1 MCIMHKKLLKN
12 DGYFM
17 QFFVRSMN
25 FFLPPQYIVLE
36 PAKMR
41 YFQLKSTIYCGR
53 VKLANWLEML
63 YHVRS
68 TASHSIAHTYT
79 DSAVLPRRTA
89 CAQRIVCRCV
99 PCQVNNAQLKTLTRT
114 ARTVPLTAS
123 GSFKPA
129 QHSAHTTAS
138 TIASAFQNRRCRTR
152 AKLNGRYWCT
162 LKSKHR
168 TARIQLHHRV
178 TVVLPAPAV

>member
-1 MCIMHKKLLKN
+1 MSCRATLAVRRAVLHSIAQYTIVTAFFAFMCSMHKKLLKN

-25 FFLPPQYIVLE
+25 FFLQPQYIVLE

-41 YFQLKSTIYCGR
+41 YFQLKSTIYCVR
-53 VKLANWLEML
+53 VELANRLEML

-79 DSAVLPRRTA
+79 DSAVLLRRTA

-99 PCQVNNAQLKTLTRT
+99 PCQVNNAQLK
-114 ARTVPLTAS
+114 PLTC
-123 GSFKPA
+123 
-129 QHSAHTTAS
+129 TAS
-138 TIASAFQNRRCRTR
+138 AQRR
-152 AKLNGRYWCT
+152 
-162 LKSKHR
+162 
-168 TARIQLHHRV
+168 
-178 TVVLPAPAV
+178 

>member
-1 MCIMHKKLLKN
+1 MSCRATLAVIRAFLHSVAQCTIVTAFFAFMCSMHKKLLKN

-41 YFQLKSTIYCGR
+41 YFQLKSTIYCVR
-53 VKLANWLEML
+53 AKLAIRLEML

-99 PCQVNNAQLKTLTRT
+99 PCQVNDAQLKTLTRT
-114 ARTVPLTAS
+114 ARTAPLTAS
-123 GSFKPA
+123 GSSKPA
-129 QHSAHTTAS
+129 QHSAHTTANTPS
-138 TIASAFQNRRCRTR
+138 KRIS
-152 AKLNGRYWCT
+152 
-162 LKSKHR
+162 KSSVSYEGQVER
-168 TARIQLHHRV
+168 
-178 TVVLPAPAV
+178 